1 MASPKKEP
9 RAVIDPASAQI
20 WVYRAA
26 FVGLAGLVLFVRI
39 LPLGTTT
46 GGFPG
51 PDFMLC
57 LALAWVSR
65 RPDYL
70 PALLIALVVLVEDL
84 ILMRPPGLWA
94 ALVLLASEF
103 LRGRAALTRQ
113 LGFLAEWFL
122 VAVVMFAMLVAYR
135 LVMALAFLDQPGFG
149 YAFAQMV
156 MSALVYPLVAGGL
169 QLALGLRKPLTG
181 EVDAFGRRL

>member
-1 MASPKKEP
+1 M
-9 RAVIDPASAQI
+9 IDPISAQL
-20 WVYRAA
+20 WFYRAA
-26 FVGLAGLVLFVRI
+26 FAGLAALVLFLRI
-39 LPLGTTT
+39 LPLG
-46 GGFPG
+46 GAAGSFPG
-51 PDFMLC
+51 PDLLLC
-57 LALAWVSR
+57 ITLAWVSR

-70 PALLIALVVLVEDL
+70 PALLIALVFLVEDL

-94 ALVLLASEF
+94 ALVVLATEF

-122 VAVVMFAMLVAYR
+122 VAVVMFAMMIANRV
-135 LVMALAFLDQPGFG
+135 VMAVAFLDQPAFG

-156 MSALVYPLVAGGL
+156 MSILCYPLVAGL
-169 QLALGLRKPLTG
+169 LLVAFGLRKPLTG